1 MIGAVTIHLMVFW
14 TSKTGIKYHCWEIP
28 TFYGLVYPI
37 VYPIA
42 VPVFQENLPTN
53 GIPTGADHRGDFQHH
68 HAELQLQYGWEGL
81 DWLMS
86 YEKTGE

>member
-1 MIGAVTIHLMVFW
+1 
-14 TSKTGIKYHCWEIP
+14 
-28 TFYGLVYPI
+28 
-37 VYPIA
+37 
-42 VPVFQENLPTN
+42 VFQENLPTN